1 MEARKTQPDPLEG
14 RRRAA
19 SVGWFSAA
27 GPGEWLAGSLTLAML
42 AACSKDSGLGSSGPQ
57 AVPNLLMVAFDTT
70 RADHLSCYGYERTT
84 TPAVDALAG
93 RGLLLEQAY
102 SASSLTSVSAST
114 FMTGVLPPR
123 HGVRSLFLVGQESIA
138 PQIPTLAELLQEA
151 GFATGGFVSAP
162 PIGARC
168 GLGRGFDVFDEL
180 SDHRASEPG
189 TVNPYQR
196 RADVTCNL
204 ALEWLA
210 ERNGSEA
217 PFFLWVH
224 FFDAHD
230 PTLVPP
236 HEFLAREVNFEWP
249 SAASGEATQP
259 AARPRLTPA
268 QRIDLYD
275 AEIRFQDLQFERLIE
290 ALRTSG
296 QLENTLVCF
305 LSDHGEGLGQHG
317 FWTHGL
323 LYDEQLRVPWVLAGP
338 GVPSGTRLSSRVRLV
353 DLVPTLAELLPIDL
367 GGQALDGASVLP
379 LLQGAEPHERDVYA
393 EVRHQ
398 AEDSLGRDP
407 EMTSLTSGPWKLIR
421 RPFGDDELYQ
431 LGQDRGERRNVVSK
445 HSAVLGSL
453 RQGLAAIGRGLESGG
468 GESAIDAE
476 TRAMLKELGYL

>member
-1 MEARKTQPDPLEG
+1 
-14 RRRAA
+14 
-19 SVGWFSAA
+19 
-27 GPGEWLAGSLTLAML
+27 
-42 AACSKDSGLGSSGPQ
+42 
-57 AVPNLLMVAFDTT
+57 MVAFDTT
-70 RADHLSCYGYERTT
+70 RADHLSCYGYERQTS
-84 TPAVDALAG
+84 PAVDALAE

-138 PQIPTLAELLQEA
+138 PEVPTLGERLQDA
-151 GFATGGFVSAP
+151 GYETGGFVSAP

-168 GLGRGFDVFDEL
+168 GLGRGFDEFDEQ
-180 SDHRASEPG
+180 SDQRSAEPG

-196 RADVTCNL
+196 RADLTCDL
-204 ALEWLA
+204 ALDWLA
-210 ERNGSEA
+210 VRGETA
-217 PFFLWVH
+217 DPFFLWVH

-236 HEFLAREVNFEWP
+236 LDFLAGEVSFELP
-249 SAASGEATQP
+249 PAPAGEDSPP

-275 AEIRFQDLQFERLIE
+275 AEIRYQDLQLERLME
-290 ALRTSG
+290 ALEASG

-323 LYDEQLRVPWVLAGP
+323 LYDEQLRVPWILSGP
-338 GVPSGTRLSSRVRLV
+338 GVPSGARLGSRVRLV
-353 DLVPTLAELLPIDL
+353 DLVPTLAELLPIELGDL
-367 GGQALDGASVLP
+367 ALDGRSVLP
-379 LLQGAEPHERDVYA
+379 LLEETEPQARDVYA
-393 EVRHQ
+393 EVRH
-398 AEDSLGRDP
+398 AEGDSLGRDT

-431 LGQDRGERRNVVSK
+431 LGQDRGERRNVAAQHATVSD
-445 HSAVLGSL
+445 SL
-453 RQGLAAIGRGLESGG
+453 RQGLDAIGRGLESIGS
-468 GESAIDAE
+468 ESSIDAE
-476 TRAMLKELGYL
+476 TRAMLEELGYL

>member
-1 MEARKTQPDPLEG
+1 M
-14 RRRAA
+14 
-19 SVGWFSAA
+19 
-27 GPGEWLAGSLTLAML
+27 LT
-42 AACSKDSGLGSSGPQ
+42 ACSGTEAP
-57 AVPNLLMVAFDTT
+57 AVPNLLMIAFDTT

-84 TPAVDALAG
+84 SPAVDALAG

-138 PQIPTLAELLQEA
+138 PEIPTLAELLRDA

-180 SDHRASEPG
+180 SDHRGAEPG

-204 ALEWLA
+204 ALDWLA
-210 ERNGSEA
+210 ARGESA
-217 PFFLWVH
+217 DPFFLWVH

-236 HEFLAREVNFEWP
+236 NEFLAAEESLEWP
-249 SAASGEATQP
+249 SGPANGTTKP

-275 AEIRFQDLQFERLIE
+275 AEIRYQDLQFARLIE
-290 ALRTSG
+290 ALDTSG
-296 QLENTLVCF
+296 ELEDTLVCF

-338 GVPSGTRLSSRVRLV
+338 GVPSGARLSSRVRLV
-353 DLVPTLAELLPIDL
+353 DLVPTLAELLSMDL
-367 GGQALDGASVLP
+367 GDLALDGASVLP
-379 LLQGAEPHERDVYA
+379 LLQAAEPHARNVYA
-393 EVRHQ
+393 EVRH
-398 AEDSLGRDP
+398 AAGDSLGREP
-407 EMTSLTSGPWKLIR
+407 EMISLTSGPWKLIR
-421 RPFGDDELYQ
+421 RPFGDDELY
-431 LGQDRGERRNVVSK
+431 LVDQDRGEHRNVVSQYA
-445 HSAVLGSL
+445 AVSESLLLGL
-453 RQGLAAIGRGLESGG
+453 TAIGRGLESSG
-468 GESAIDAE
+468 GESSIDPE